1 MNKYRVNL
9 RETTPNGTRNVYIVS
24 LFINIFENFFGE
36 SSRNNLN
43 LLVKKKIWKN
53 LIFFKK
59 LEKIVKFTTI
69 NL

>member
-43 LLVKKKIWKN
+43 LLVKKDLKKFN
-53 LIFFKK
+53 FFSRNWKK
-59 LEKIVKFTTI
+59 L
-69 NL
+69 